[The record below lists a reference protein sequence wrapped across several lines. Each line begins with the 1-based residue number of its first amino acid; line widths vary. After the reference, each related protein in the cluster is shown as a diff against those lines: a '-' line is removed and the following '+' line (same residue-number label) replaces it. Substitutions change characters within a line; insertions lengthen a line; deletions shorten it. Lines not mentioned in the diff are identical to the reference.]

1 MMNRILFACL
11 FLALSTES
19 SSLSC
24 RWMDDKF
31 RQHNEETLNLLDT
44 MAKNSTNTTEVEV
57 TVAFPNH
64 LYHQVSKSSA
74 EDKLAF
80 TVQILEEVAALF
92 EEDHSSASWEDS
104 TLALECC
111 TAKCNEVNENST
123 SKSKAMVLS
132 QKRVDC
138 PLVIRDEFLPRV
150 EEFKYLGVLFSSDG
164 RRGKDIDRQISA
176 AAAVLVHQ
184 GEERAECKGK
194 ALSLLVILYKSKE
207 TKPKKVSK
215 VVLVLVL
222 TPHEVSVLLLSML

>member
-11 FLALSTES
+11 FLTLSTES

-24 RWMDDKF
+24 RWMDHKF

-44 MAKNSTNTTEVEV
+44 MAKNATNTTEVEV

-104 TLALECC
+104 TVRNLL
-111 TAKCNEVNENST
+111 NIVNKQAEELHSCV
-123 SKSKAMVLS
+123 SSLS
-132 QKRVDC
+132 VSHKKKTTKLHMYFKR
-138 PLVIRDEFLPRV
+138 LSHHILKEMGHSAEAWEVIR
-150 EEFKYLGVLFSSDG
+150 
-164 RRGKDIDRQISA
+164 
-176 AAAVLVHQ
+176 
-184 GEERAECKGK
+184 
-194 ALSLLVILYKSKE
+194 KE
-207 TKPKKVSK
+207 TKAHLMRAEQLASS
-215 VVLVLVL
+215 LH
-222 TPHEVSVLLLSML
+222 TAQ